1 MKLPVKS
8 IQIGLLCTLLLTAT
22 EAAIAADS
30 TALNAGKEPQSA
42 TKPIADASGRL
53 VEMASAAV
61 LAEDEIGAIRL
72 FHQAMVAN
80 PRNIA
85 VYNGLGSLHVA
96 HGRYQLGIKY
106 FDTALKIDQVDLGAL
121 EAKAMAQLAA
131 QNISGA
137 HESFAIIQKVCA
149 VRSCDAMSRV
159 QAAIGEF
166 ENGAD
171 GDPQPDAETDSGTTP
186 N

>member
-61 LAEDEIGAIRL
+61 LAEDEIGERL
-72 FHQAMVAN
+72 
-80 PRNIA
+80 
-85 VYNGLGSLHVA
+85 
-96 HGRYQLGIKY
+96 
-106 FDTALKIDQVDLGAL
+106 DQEIIV
-121 EAKAMAQLAA
+121 MA
-131 QNISGA
+131 G
-137 HESFAIIQKVCA
+137 
-149 VRSCDAMSRV
+149 
-159 QAAIGEF
+159 
-166 ENGAD
+166 
-171 GDPQPDAETDSGTTP
+171 
-186 N
+186 